1 MSIPPATIDRAG
13 ERPCIPNF
21 YQVAK
26 RLADGHVPSLT
37 ERVLRALANL
47 RKKLAR

>member
-1 MSIPPATIDRAG
+1 VSIRPAIIDRAG

-26 RLADGHVPSLT
+26 RLAHGHAPSIT
-37 ERVLRALANL
+37 ERVVRALAQL